1 MTIKNTGNIYNDLGA
16 YKHQDIIKAIQIMEL
31 NSTKNNLYIY
41 ENSKISLS
49 YEFSV
54 VLVGEDEPR
63 QYGFKTLNELLTASY
78 FVSLLVGKEGNTVIA
93 DYNLYTTVKDENG
106 IIVLEDTTDNFHFWR
121 SLKEKEL
128 LENER
133 KLKKELEE
141 LRLYKQF
148 ITEHNAE
155 KEFLKWKEKKEKVLY
170 WYKYLYRGCSLG
182 AQPSDFLEVDH
193 SKCKFG
199 IVAYDRELTVEE
211 CKEYELR
218 RWEG

>member
-1 MTIKNTGNIYNDLGA
+1 MKIKNTGNIYNDLGA

-31 NSTKNNLYIY
+31 NSIKDNLYIY

-54 VLVGEDEPR
+54 ALVGEDEPR

-106 IIVLEDTTDNFHFWR
+106 IVVLEDTTDNFHFWR
-121 SLKEKEL
+121 ALKEKEL
-128 LENER
+128 IEKEK
-133 KLKKELEE
+133 KLTEELEE

-148 ITEHNAE
+148 ITEHKAE
-155 KEFLKWKEKKEKVLY
+155 NELILKVEGEKR
-170 WYKYLYRGCSLG
+170 KYIILVWIY
-182 AQPSDFLEVDH
+182 
-193 SKCKFG
+193 
-199 IVAYDRELTVEE
+199 T
-211 CKEYELR
+211 
-218 RWEG
+218 